1 MTEHKSLAGLLEE
14 WLAAPSLADQLERQK
29 SPCERQTDQPY
40 RAFSDPAQQADAEL
54 RYYSFLP
61 QELRAAA
68 GLPETGWEDEIRR
81 RHGLI

>member
-1 MTEHKSLAGLLEE
+1 VECLF
-14 WLAAPSLADQLERQK
+14 APLQSGNRRGGRQ
-29 SPCERQTDQPY
+29 SRCEQRVKQPY

-54 RYYSFLP
+54 RYYGFMP
-61 QELRAAA
+61 PALRAAA